1 MTMPLYVSPEQAM
14 KDRADF
20 ARHGI
25 ARGRSVAVLRY
36 GDGIVFVAE
45 NHSATLHKISEIYDR
60 IGFAGVG
67 RYNEFESLRVAGI
80 RHADMRGYAYDR
92 SDVSARGLAH
102 AYAQLLG
109 GSFSSGTDKPFEIEL
124 IVAELGTEP
133 TADALYRISFDG
145 SLIDEPGYAAMGGR
159 ADDVAA
165 ALAATFDPTA
175 TCATALQH
183 TVAAL
188 SGENEPLTSA
198 TLEVAVLD
206 RTSQRPRCFRRIDRA
221 TVAEI
226 LGER

>member
-1 MTMPLYVSPEQAM
+1 MTMPFYVSPEQAM

-36 GDGIVFVAE
+36 QDGIVFVAE

-109 GSFSSGTDKPFEIEL
+109 ASFSSGVDKPFEIEL
-124 IVAELGTEP
+124 IVAELGSSP
-133 TADALYRISFDG
+133 DADALYRISFDG
-145 SLIDEPGYAAMGGR
+145 SLIDEPGYGVMGGR
-159 ADDVAA
+159 ADEVAA
-165 ALAATFDPTA
+165 EIAAGFDPTA
-175 TCATALQH
+175 TLATALQR
-183 TVAAL
+183 TAAAL
-188 SGENEPLTSA
+188 AGENEPLTAA

-206 RTSQRPRCFRRIDRA
+206 RLSNRPRCFRRIDRA
-221 TVAEI
+221 AVTEI
-226 LGER
+226 LAER